1 MDTRRLIVFGGVI
14 AAIVI
19 GMTFF
24 SPKLQPMQ
32 KAQEIKPVVSVSTFS
47 LYEAAHAVAGDA
59 IDVHPIVPAG
69 NDAHMFSPNPM
80 QVAELSKSALFIY
93 NGAGFETWAESLK
106 NTLPKTTHVIDMSQH
121 VALQKNEE
129 EHHDEHTDEADHD
142 AHAHEAEHHDEE
154 SHDEHAHHHH
164 GAYDP
169 HYWLDID
176 NMIKMTQKMD
186 AEFSKLLPNKAAQF
200 HGNAAT
206 YIGELQK
213 LKSEYTKGL
222 SECKNRTLIS
232 NHDAFGYLAHAN
244 NLENVSVIGLSS
256 DEQPSAQTIAH
267 VVETVK
273 EHGMKTIFFEELI
286 NDNVSQ
292 TIAKET
298 GAKAVALQPLENI
311 SQDELKSHQTYLSIM
326 RENLK
331 KLREAME
338 CR

>member
-1 MDTRRLIVFGGVI
+1 MDTKRLIVFGGII

-24 SPKLQPMQ
+24 APKPKL
-32 KAQEIKPVVSVSTFS
+32 KEANSDSKEVITVSTFS
-47 LYEAAHAVAGDA
+47 LLEAARAVAGDA
-59 IDVHPIVPAG
+59 MEIRSIVPVG
-69 NDAHMFSPNPM
+69 SDPHMFSPNPT

-93 NGAGFETWAESLK
+93 NGAGFETWAEKMKS
-106 NTLPKTTHVIDMSQH
+106 TLPKTTAVIDMSQH

-129 EHHDEHTDEADHD
+129 EHHDEHGDEADHED
-142 AHAHEAEHHDEE
+142 
-154 SHDEHAHHHH
+154 HDEHEHHHH

-176 NMIKMTQKMD
+176 NMVKMTQTLD
-186 AEFSKLLPNKAAQF
+186 VEFSKRLPDKAEQF
-200 HGNAAT
+200 HKNATA
-206 YIGELQK
+206 YVAELEK
-213 LKSEYTKGL
+213 LKAEYVSGF

-244 NLENVSVIGLSS
+244 KLENISVIGLSS
-256 DEQPSAQTIAH
+256 DEQPSAKTIAH
-267 VVETVK
+267 IVEVVK

-292 TIAKET
+292 TIARET

-311 SQDELKSHQTYLSIM
+311 SEDELKSHQTYLTIM

>member
-1 MDTRRLIVFGGVI
+1 MDTKRLIVFGGII

-19 GMTFF
+19 GVSFF
-24 SPKLQPMQ
+24 SPKPQAKQ
-32 KAQEIKPVVSVSTFS
+32 TEGEAKPIVSVSTFS
-47 LYEAAHAVAGDA
+47 LYEVARAIAGDELE
-59 IDVHPIVPAG
+59 VHNIIPLG
-69 NDAHMFSPNPM
+69 GDAHMFSPNPT
-80 QVAELSKSALFIY
+80 QVAEISRASLFIY

-106 NTLPKTTHVIDMSQH
+106 NTLPKTTQILDMSQH
-121 VALQKNEE
+121 VALQKSEE
-129 EHHDEHTDEADHD
+129 DHHDEHEEGDDDHED
-142 AHAHEAEHHDEE
+142 HQ
-154 SHDEHAHHHH
+154 H

-176 NMIKMTQKMD
+176 NMIKMTQTLD
-186 AEFSKLLPNKAAQF
+186 GEFSKLLPSKAEMF

-222 SECKNRTLIS
+222 AECKNRALVS
-232 NHDAFGYLAHAN
+232 NHDAFGYLAHSN
-244 NLENVSVIGLSS
+244 KLENVSVVGLSS
-256 DEQPSAQTIAH
+256 DEQPSAKNIADIITI
-267 VVETVK
+267 VK
-273 EHGMKTIFFEELI
+273 EHGVKTIFFEEMI

-292 TIAKET
+292 TIARET
-298 GAKAVALQPLENI
+298 GAKAVPLQPLENI

>member
-14 AAIVI
+14 TAIVI

-24 SPKLQPMQ
+24 SPKLQ
-32 KAQEIKPVVSVSTFS
+32 KKEGFLESKPTVSVSTFS
-47 LYEAAHAVAGDA
+47 LYEVANAVAGDA
-59 IDVHPIVPAG
+59 MNIHPIVPLG
-69 NDAHMFSPNPM
+69 SDAHMFSPNPT
-80 QVAELSKSALFIY
+80 QVAELSKSVLFVY
-93 NGAGFETWAESLK
+93 NGAGFETWAEGV
-106 NTLPKTTHVIDMSQH
+106 KTTLTPMTGVIDMSQH
-121 VALQKNEE
+121 VVLLKEE
-129 EHHDEHTDEADHD
+129 V
-142 AHAHEAEHHDEE
+142 
-154 SHDEHAHHHH
+154 HDEHADNTHHH
-164 GAYDP
+164 GTYDP

-176 NMIKMTQKMD
+176 NMIKMTQSID
-186 AEFSKLLPNKAAQF
+186 AEFSKLIPNKAGQF
-200 HGNAAT
+200 HGNAAA

-232 NHDAFGYLAHAN
+232 NHDAFGYLSHAN

-267 VVETVK
+267 VVEIVK

-292 TIAKET
+292 TIAHES
-298 GAKAVALQPLENI
+298 GAKAVPLQPLENI